1 MEHQKD
7 DAYFMG
13 LALELAR
20 RAAALGEVPVGAVVV
35 KDGEVVGEGYNLR
48 EGAKNALAHA
58 GGWVA
63 GGCGNVISM

>member
-20 RAAALGEVPVGAVVV
+20 RAAE
-35 KDGEVVGEGYNLR
+35 KDKEAAYE
-48 EGAKNALAHA
+48 AQ
-58 GGWVA
+58 
-63 GGCGNVISM
+63 

>member
-20 RAAALGEVPVGAVVV
+20 RAAEKEA
-35 KDGEVVGEGYNLR
+35 
-48 EGAKNALAHA
+48 AHEA
-58 GGWVA
+58 Q
-63 GGCGNVISM
+63 